1 MSMSRDANDA
11 NELGGGE
18 SRELGWSTKL
28 AVEMGGEKRL
38 QNIRKIN

>member
-1 MSMSRDANDA
+1 MTQMTQMNW
-11 NELGGGE
+11 GGE